1 MVFWRRTPCAS
12 GNSTSAFRVSILE
25 KASSSDVA
33 VSRSLRD
40 AITVRVHFRQLSVCS
55 YTTPQDASA
64 ALLGDRP
71 WPRKVPVW
79 GKR

>member
-1 MVFWRRTPCAS
+1 MVFWWWTSCESSNSAS
-12 GNSTSAFRVSILE
+12 GFIVSVLE
-25 KASSSDVA
+25 KASSSNVP
-33 VSRSLRD
+33 VCRSFRD

-64 ALLGDRP
+64 ALHGDRP

-79 GKR
+79 GKQ